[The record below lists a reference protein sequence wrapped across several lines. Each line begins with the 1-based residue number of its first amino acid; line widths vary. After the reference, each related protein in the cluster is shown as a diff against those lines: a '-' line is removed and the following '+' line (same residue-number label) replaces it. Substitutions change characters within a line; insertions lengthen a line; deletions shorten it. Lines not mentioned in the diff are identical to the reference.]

1 MARDKHHHA
10 ARIALEKDGWKV
22 TNNPLEL
29 TYKQADFQ
37 IDLAAERLIAAERGE
52 EKIAVEVKSFL
63 SKSAISEFHTA
74 LGQYLNYQEALSN
87 LQPDRR
93 LYLAVPLDAFE
104 TFFQLPFTQDT
115 IKKFSIALIVYNPL
129 TEVIEVW
136 NP

>member
-22 TNNPLEL
+22 TNDPLEL